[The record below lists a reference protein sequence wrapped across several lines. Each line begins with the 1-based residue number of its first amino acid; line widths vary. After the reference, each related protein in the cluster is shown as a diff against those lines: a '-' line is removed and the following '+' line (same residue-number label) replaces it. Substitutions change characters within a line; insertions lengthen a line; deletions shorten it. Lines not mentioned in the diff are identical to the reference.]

1 MSRKTSTVSID
12 LDANKQARLQLVEA
26 RQKLNYAQGRSPSQC
41 SIDGLGSRS
50 PLPKRE
56 RNSSKTDNKPRKL
69 SITST
74 TSTLNPSEFKW
85 VNIDGKGNWQKV
97 RIQKTDTPENVQD
110 DFKDEDLAGS
120 KSGEESEQ
128 YWADLNAEL
137 EKRESSIKVMVT
149 DYIDIPEVILVSE
162 EVSLEHKEQKSS
174 CEVETLEEDL
184 TPPKVNKEPDDV
196 LENLLR
202 NDILFS
208 HIWY

>member
-74 TSTLNPSEFKW
+74 TSLNPSEFKW

-128 YWADLNAEL
+128 YWAELNAEF
-137 EKRESSIKVMVT
+137 EKRESSIRVMIA

-162 EVSLEHKEQKSS
+162 EVSLEHKEQKTS
-174 CEVETLEEDL
+174 CQVENLEEDL
-184 TPPKVNKEPDDV
+184 TPPEVNNEPDDIFD
-196 LENLLR
+196 NSDR
-202 NDILFS
+202 DDF
-208 HIWY
+208 

>member
-74 TSTLNPSEFKW
+74 TSLNPSEFKW

-110 DFKDEDLAGS
+110 DFKDEELAGS

-128 YWADLNAEL
+128 YWAELNAEF
-137 EKRESSIKVMVT
+137 EKRESSIRVMVA

-162 EVSLEHKEQKSS
+162 EVSLEHKEQKTS
-174 CEVETLEEDL
+174 CQVENLEEDL
-184 TPPKVNKEPDDV
+184 TPPEVNNEHDD
-196 LENLLR
+196 
-202 NDILFS
+202 IF
-208 HIWY
+208 

>member
-74 TSTLNPSEFKW
+74 TSLNPSEFKW

-128 YWADLNAEL
+128 YWAELNAEF
-137 EKRESSIKVMVT
+137 EKRESSIRVMVA

-162 EVSLEHKEQKSS
+162 EVSLEHKEQKTS
-174 CEVETLEEDL
+174 CQVENLEEDL
-184 TPPKVNKEPDDV
+184 TAPEVNNDPDDIS
-196 LENLLR
+196 ENSDR
-202 NDILFS
+202 DDF
-208 HIWY
+208 

>member
-74 TSTLNPSEFKW
+74 TSLNPSEFKW

-128 YWADLNAEL
+128 YWAELNAEF
-137 EKRESSIKVMVT
+137 EKRESSIRVMVA

-162 EVSLEHKEQKSS
+162 EVSLEHKEQKTS
-174 CEVETLEEDL
+174 CQVENLEEDL
-184 TPPKVNKEPDDV
+184 TPPEVNNEPDDIF
-196 LENLLR
+196 ENLDR
-202 NDILFS
+202 DDF
-208 HIWY
+208 